1 MKKNRHFFKK
11 ENGVTLVELLIAA
24 FAGLICLAVI
34 SVVYIGGIR
43 AYELNEERA
52 EAINRL
58 WLNMNKIQRE
68 VRSGRHFID
77 PTSYEATYGITAY
90 GNPLT
95 FKSND
100 MKDIA
105 FYTPEGSSDLYKKV
119 SSDTAKVFAPNITI
133 STSVPVNPSSRS
145 TTIILTTSWSYRDIT
160 REESISSQVSLRNWR
175 TQW

>member
-11 ENGVTLVELLIAA
+11 ENGVTLIELLIAA

-34 SVVYIGGIR
+34 SAVYIGGIKT
-43 AYELNEERA
+43 YDLHKERA
-52 EAINRL
+52 EAINKL
-58 WLNMNKIQRE
+58 WLNMDKIQRE
-68 VRSGRHFID
+68 VRSGRYFID
-77 PTSYEATYGITAY
+77 PTSYEATYGITAS

-100 MKDIA
+100 MEDIA

-119 SSDTAKVFAPNITI
+119 SSNTAEVFAPNITI

-145 TTIILTTSWSYRDIT
+145 TTIILTTNWPYRDTT
-160 REESISSQVSLRNWR
+160 REESISSQISLRNWR

>member
-68 VRSGRHFID
+68 IRSGRQFIT
-77 PTSYEATYGITAY
+77 PTSYETTYGVGITASEKP
-90 GNPLT
+90 PLA
-95 FKSND
+95 FKLD
-100 MKDIA
+100 DVKAVA
-105 FYTPEGSSDLYKKV
+105 FYTPEGSSDLYRA
-119 SSDTAKVFAPNITI
+119 SCDTVEIFAPSITI
-133 STSVPVNPSSRS
+133 SAAIGPASRFA
-145 TTIILTTSWSYRDIT
+145 TIVLTTSWSYRDIT
-160 REESISSQVSLRNWR
+160 REENVSSQVSLRNWR